1 MRTPYPTSGSGR
13 GFRHPGPR
21 YCSPQR
27 ASVRQEGFTASGG
40 TACRLQYGTLVYNAG
55 VICDTVAN
63 FRMATIWTRP
73 CENVQLRRRYKGLG
87 VPTDPVWQEQLFQGL
102 ATEGMRVYTCA

>member
-1 MRTPYPTSGSGR
+1 MDKSNGDGLLGTKLSDCVYRWFGHAIPTCGSLSSR
-13 GFRHPGPR
+13 ET
-21 YCSPQR
+21 SPLY
-27 ASVRQEGFTASGG
+27 EWP
-40 TACRLQYGTLVYNAG
+40 
-55 VICDTVAN
+55 
-63 FRMATIWTRP
+63 TIWTRP